1 MANKTRYEVQRIL
14 RSVTLSGLEDLG
26 YSGWNVVEFANPEFI
41 NFDKV
46 VTLQLMRERRVGWQG
61 FSYGVTDNA
70 SRLDRKD
77 EWLSEQH
84 WQLQLL
90 MKRPRNPTADTPMA
104 EDIADS
110 LVAWFNGVGMAKL
123 REGGVAPLRIDGTTI
138 FVYNDNSD
146 LYQKRAVF
154 TVKIQV
160 PKELVYGENALEVI
174 KPDIKPV

>member
-14 RSVTLSGLEDLG
+14 RSVALSGLEALG

-61 FSYGVTDNA
+61 FSYGAADNA
-70 SRLDRKD
+70 SMLNRKD

-84 WQLQLL
+84 WQFQLL
-90 MKRPRNPTADTPMA
+90 MKRPKNPTAETPMA

-110 LVAWFNGVGMAKL
+110 LVAWLNGAGMAKL

-160 PKELVYGENALEVI
+160 PKEMVYGENALEVI
-174 KPDIKPV
+174 KPDIEPV